1 MAKVAPFASTASIE
15 FLQTQI
21 FEWVKVTTGA
31 QPAVGCVDFV
41 LGALAAVAAE
51 HAVLVPVSDLYVE
64 SPLIFGSVTIR
75 TFPDTPFQ
83 QFEARRL
90 PGTESPE
97 QYRAWCKSMRSD
109 FQGLAVAEARLFGEP
124 VRARQLA
131 IERIELVVG
140 ILRFFAPAHRDG
152 KVVSRI
158 ARWGYAPERTE
169 TSLLLTQ
176 PGDALIS
183 RLLSSIGLRGH

>member
-21 FEWVKVTTGA
+21 FEWVTVTTGA

-75 TFPDTPFQ
+75 TFPDTLFQ

-97 QYRAWCKSMRSD
+97 
-109 FQGLAVAEARLFGEP
+109 
-124 VRARQLA
+124 
-131 IERIELVVG
+131 
-140 ILRFFAPAHRDG
+140 
-152 KVVSRI
+152 
-158 ARWGYAPERTE
+158 
-169 TSLLLTQ
+169 
-176 PGDALIS
+176 
-183 RLLSSIGLRGH
+183 